1 MIKLICRKID
11 IMTNEIN
18 KKELPQYK
26 SKSDLERGRRRKL
39 DMLLGIKSEKE

>member
-1 MIKLICRKID
+1 MI
-11 IMTNEIN
+11 NEKD
-18 KKELPQYK
+18 KKELPHYK